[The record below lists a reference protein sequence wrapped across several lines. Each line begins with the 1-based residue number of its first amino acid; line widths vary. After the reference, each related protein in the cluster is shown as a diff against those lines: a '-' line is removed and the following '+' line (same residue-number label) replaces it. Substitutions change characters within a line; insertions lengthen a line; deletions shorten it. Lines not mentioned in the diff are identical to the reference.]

1 MEGLNELEDGSE
13 IFLDLASSI
22 PMVLA
27 LLQEGLFGT
36 LAHLF
41 LEDFAEALRSKIV
54 RLDHIAHTSLVKFQC
69 FVMIFFA
76 EELGDLR
83 IQVHQ

>member
-1 MEGLNELEDGSE
+1 MHTVLRRRVLPKQHPVEGLNELEDGSE

-27 LLQEGLFGT
+27 LLQEGLFGP

-41 LEDFAEALRSKIV
+41 LEDFAEARRSK
-54 RLDHIAHTSLVKFQC
+54 
-69 FVMIFFA
+69 
-76 EELGDLR
+76 
-83 IQVHQ
+83 